1 MQFAKF
7 MKRWL
12 LEFLLFFQYKSKV
25 IDNVKFI
32 SESYF
37 IAHVM
42 IKYVIW
48 LIFSVV

>member
-1 MQFAKF
+1 MNNAFEKTAVLPKCN
-7 MKRWL
+7 KG
-12 LEFLLFFQYKSKV
+12 SAKV